1 MTSKKMVIATIAL
14 WTACGS
20 AMALDSQTTQTTEAP
35 ASYALQPGPH
45 FILNGGLTYGGDTL
59 ATAIYNDGST
69 KDIKA
74 GSLIQLGMGMLWQMQ
89 DRPLALQITANY
101 QVDRASGSNGSLT
114 FSRYPI
120 EGLLYYTAKERM
132 RLGLGARYVLSPSFE
147 DKVGTPFTANFDNAV
162 GLVGEFGYAL
172 SPVFWMNF
180 RLVSEKYQFNTSSFS
195 GNHAG
200 INFTYQF
207 E

>member
-1 MTSKKMVIATIAL
+1 MAIATIAL
-14 WTACGS
+14 WAAYGS
-20 AMALDSQTTQTTEAP
+20 AMALDSQAAQTAEAP
-35 ASYALQPGPH
+35 VSYTLQPGPH

-59 ATAIYNDGST
+59 ATAVYNNGST

-74 GSLIQLGMGMLWQMQ
+74 GSLVQLGMGMLWQMQ

-101 QVDRASGSNGSLT
+101 QVDSVSGSNGSLT

-120 EGLLYYTAKERM
+120 EGVLYYTAKERM
-132 RLGLGARYVLSPSFE
+132 RFGLGARYVLSPSYQ
-147 DKVGTPFTANFDNAV
+147 DKVGIPYTANFDNTL
-162 GLVGEFGYAL
+162 GLVGEFGYAM

-180 RLVSEKYQFNTSSFS
+180 RLVSEKYQFGTSSYS